1 MYLPNDVARC
11 ADALDNNC
19 QFRHNCKRWVYRYNR
34 TTWPSKSDPH
44 VWSNFA
50 KDQVDNKEGICLY
63 QIRID

>member
-1 MYLPNDVARC
+1 MLLPNDVARC

-19 QFRHNCKRWVYRYNR
+19 QFRHNCKRWVYRKPKQGNE
-34 TTWPSKSDPH
+34 DH
-44 VWSNFA
+44 IVWSNFA